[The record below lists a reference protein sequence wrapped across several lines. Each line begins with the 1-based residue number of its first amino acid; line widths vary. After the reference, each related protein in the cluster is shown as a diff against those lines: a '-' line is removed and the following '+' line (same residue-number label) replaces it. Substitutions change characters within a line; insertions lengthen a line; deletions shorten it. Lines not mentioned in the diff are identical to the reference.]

1 MYGNA
6 LTAELAPC
14 RLGFSFDFCASHR
27 NAREVEPDGADPT
40 YEHPKKEAIRRSDV
54 DKEQN
59 LIKQKTA
66 EKAWVTTK

>member
-1 MYGNA
+1 MKKGVVRITYG
-6 LTAELAPC
+6 PHP
-14 RLGFSFDFCASHR
+14 FDIGVS
-27 NAREVEPDGADPT
+27 
-40 YEHPKKEAIRRSDV
+40 KKNQSKKKKATTRSDV

>member
-1 MYGNA
+1 MNKDKGKS
-6 LTAELAPC
+6 
-14 RLGFSFDFCASHR
+14 SFPDR
-27 NAREVEPDGADPT
+27 NAKGHGV
-40 YEHPKKEAIRRSDV
+40 RSDV

>member
-1 MYGNA
+1 MEGGAYDERK
-6 LTAELAPC
+6 AE
-14 RLGFSFDFCASHR
+14 
-27 NAREVEPDGADPT
+27 EQ
-40 YEHPKKEAIRRSDV
+40 KRSDV